1 MSQNRAQTQISKLN
15 LQFTSVDMIASPC
28 SQTSSPNPWS
38 NVEVK
43 TLLTLLSDE
52 RIQREL
58 DGTVR
63 NEKIFQG
70 LALAMSTHGFERT
83 AKQCREKIKKLKA
96 EYRSV
101 KDHNSRSGADR
112 RQWKWFAEMDAIYG
126 ERPVSN
132 GRESGVD
139 TATPA
144 NTGPQDNDTTLEMCT
159 DGSQDVPDT
168 GDMDAGPSS
177 ANSGRS
183 CSPSVSAL
191 SVGSRSRYGKR
202 KRGSTSVSPLLET
215 LVESDAGFLETARRM
230 NTLME
235 QQMEAD
241 AEDRRLDREERRE
254 ERMAQQQFNDSFLD
268 VLRSLVSAVEKS
280 TK

>member
-1 MSQNRAQTQISKLN
+1 
-15 LQFTSVDMIASPC
+15 
-28 SQTSSPNPWS
+28 TSSPNPWS
-38 NVEVK
+38 NEEVK
-43 TLLTLLSDE
+43 TFLSLLSDE
-52 RIQREL
+52 RIQSEL

-70 LALAMSTHGFERT
+70 LAQAMFTHGFERT
-83 AKQCREKIKKLKA
+83 SKQCREKIKKLKA

-144 NTGPQDNDTTLEMCT
+144 NTGPQDNEVTLEMCA

-177 ANSGRS
+177 ADSGRS
-183 CSPSVSAL
+183 CSPSVSAP
-191 SVGSRSRYGKR
+191 SVGSRPRYGKR

-215 LVESDAGFLETARRM
+215 LVESDAGFLETTRRM
-230 NTLME
+230 NSLME
-235 QQMEAD
+235 QQIEAD
-241 AEDRRLDREERRE
+241 AEDRRLDREDRCLDREERREERAERRE

-268 VLRSLVSAVEKS
+268 VLRSLLSAVDKS

>member
-1 MSQNRAQTQISKLN
+1 MMA
-15 LQFTSVDMIASPC
+15 FPC

-38 NVEVK
+38 NEEVK
-43 TLLTLLSDE
+43 TFLSLLSDE

-70 LALAMSTHGFERT
+70 LALAMFTHGFERT
-83 AKQCREKIKKLKA
+83 SKQCREKIKKLKA
-96 EYRSV
+96 EYRSI
-101 KDHNSRSGADR
+101 KDHNSMSGANR

-144 NTGPQDNDTTLEMCT
+144 NTGPQDNDTTLEMCAY
-159 DGSQDVPDT
+159 GNQDVPDT
-168 GDMDAGPSS
+168 RDMDAGLSS
-177 ANSGRS
+177 ADSRRS
-183 CSPSVSAL
+183 CSPSVSAP
-191 SVGSRSRYGKR
+191 SVGSRPRYGKR

-268 VLRSLVSAVEKS
+268 MLPSLLSAVEKS